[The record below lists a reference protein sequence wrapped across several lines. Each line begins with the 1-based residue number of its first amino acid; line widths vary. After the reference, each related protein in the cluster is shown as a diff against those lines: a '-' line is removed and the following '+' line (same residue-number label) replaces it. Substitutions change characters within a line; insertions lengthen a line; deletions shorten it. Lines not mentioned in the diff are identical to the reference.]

1 MASARV
7 QRWALTLSAYQYTIR
22 HKSGTKI
29 GNADGLS
36 RLPILA
42 STSTDCLPGEMI
54 NLLEHLLETS
64 YNATDIKKFTNADPV
79 LSTVRSCILSGSTV
93 PEEEDFKPYKTRQH
107 ELSVSQG
114 CLLWGSRVVI
124 PKKCR
129 ATVLKELHEMHQGV
143 NKMKYL
149 ARSYVW
155 WPKMDYEIEEMV
167 KKCQICQEL
176 RPTLPAAPLHPWE
189 WPKVEYT

>member
-1 MASARV
+1 
-7 QRWALTLSAYQYTIR
+7 
-22 HKSGTKI
+22 
-29 GNADGLS
+29 
-36 RLPILA
+36 
-42 STSTDCLPGEMI
+42 MI

-64 YNATDIKKFTNADPV
+64 YDATDIKKFTNTDPI
-79 LSTVRSCILSGSTV
+79 LSLSGSTV

-107 ELSVSQG
+107 ELSVLQG

-143 NKMKYL
+143 NKMKSL

-155 WPKMDYEIEEMV
+155 WPKMDYEIDEMSNLSRITPNTTCSSTTPMRV
-167 KKCQICQEL
+167 
-176 RPTLPAAPLHPWE
+176 A
-189 WPKVEYT
+189 